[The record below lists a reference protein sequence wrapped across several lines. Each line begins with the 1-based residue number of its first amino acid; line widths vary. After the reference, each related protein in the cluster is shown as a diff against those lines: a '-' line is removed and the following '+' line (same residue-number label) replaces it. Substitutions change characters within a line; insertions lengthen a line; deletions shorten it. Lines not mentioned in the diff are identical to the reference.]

1 MIAVLMETVE
11 TEEVTEMKATRVKFA
26 SWTS

>member
-1 MIAVLMETVE
+1 MIAVLMETAE
-11 TEEVTEMKATRVKFA
+11 MEEVTEMKATRVKFA